1 MKIIVSRNHL
11 FAKLQT
17 VGKIVKSGKEISYSS
32 FLFDINDGIL
42 TVTGS
47 DEGGQIKTSIDC
59 NIEEPE
65 YVQFMLDAHI
75 LLSALK
81 ELPEQPLAI
90 ELNNIASSVTLIYNK
105 GQFEVPTLE
114 VGLFPKI
121 KQQKEDAVSISID
134 SALLRKGFQVGKFS
148 SLDDILRPIMSN
160 VNFSSKDNH
169 FAFAASDG
177 HRLGVYEYDTPE
189 EVVDFN
195 LNIPTKI
202 AKIISGLLP
211 ADDIRISISFDDSNA
226 IFEIRDTTITYRL
239 FEGAYPNYRSVIP
252 KTSSMNVKVNCA
264 ELIAAANR
272 VSVFS
277 DESLSMI
284 VLDLK
289 ENSLYLTAES
299 IDYGRS
305 AKENIILDETYPKI
319 KIGFKSNFLIDI
331 LKSID
336 TDVCEIHLTSPETA
350 AVFKPNENDD
360 STFLL
365 MPLLINN

>member
-17 VGKIVKSGKEISYSS
+17 VGKIVKGKEISYSS
-32 FLFDINDGIL
+32 FLFDINDEVL

-47 DEGGQIKTSIDC
+47 DEGGQIKTSINC
-59 NIEEPE
+59 TIEEQE
-65 YVQFMLDAHI
+65 DVQFMIDAQI

-81 ELPEQPLAI
+81 ELPEQPLSI
-90 ELNNIASSVTLIYNK
+90 ELSNCASSVTLVYNR
-105 GQFEVPTLE
+105 GAFEMPTLE
-114 VGLFPKI
+114 VELFPKMR
-121 KQQKEDAVSISID
+121 QQKDDAVSISLN
-134 SALLRKGFQVGKFS
+134 SALLRKGFQVGKFAL
-148 SLDDILRPIMSN
+148 LDDTLRPIMSN

-177 HRLGVYEYDTPE
+177 HRMGVYECDAPAL
-189 EVVDFN
+189 VIDFN

-211 ADDIRISISFDDSNA
+211 ANDTHISISFDDRNA
-226 IFEIRDTTITYRL
+226 IFEIQDTTITYRL
-239 FEGAYPNYRSVIP
+239 FEGAYPNYRNVIP
-252 KTSSMNVKVNCA
+252 KTINMNVKVDCA
-264 ELIAAANR
+264 ELIAAVNR

-284 VLDLK
+284 VFDLK
-289 ENSLYLTAES
+289 KDSLDLTAES
-299 IDYGRS
+299 IDYSRS
-305 AKENIILDETYPKI
+305 AKENIILDEVYPDL
-319 KIGFKSNFLIDI
+319 KIGFKSNFLIDV

-336 TDVCEIHLTSPETA
+336 TDVCEIHLTGPQTA
-350 AVFKPNENDD
+350 AIFKPNESNN

-365 MPLLINN
+365 MPLMINN